1 MATKVVSEMTSFRS
15 DSIETI
21 PVKRRMSLLSLILF
35 VTPIVN
41 PLMSALFEHLLCLDK
56 EDTERISRHF
66 RHNASPS
73 ILLCSLRFLSLS
85 SAIIVWTQVRT
96 SDPKIHFIPSAT
108 STNTNFRI
116 QKTFYTLSTKMHL
129 INPIIFSLLSTT
141 ALALPATNQSHA
153 RTALDKRGKEGW
165 LGSFVSND
173 CSGPVSTNSISNLKE
188 DQVSICIAQTFP
200 SSKHLVAPSSWT
212 VHPSDMSQAPVS
224 TLDREKL
231 T

>member
-1 MATKVVSEMTSFRS
+1 VSEMTSFRS

-35 VTPIVN
+35 VTPIVT

-73 ILLCSLRFLSLS
+73 ILLCSLRLLSLC
-85 SAIIVWTQVRT
+85 SAIIIWTQVRT

-116 QKTFYTLSTKMHL
+116 QKLSILYQPRCISLILSYFHSSAPPLWPYRPPTKAMLEQRLTNAARKDGLDRSSAMTAPVQYQPTLSVT
-129 INPIIFSLLSTT
+129 
-141 ALALPATNQSHA
+141 
-153 RTALDKRGKEGW
+153 
-165 LGSFVSND
+165 
-173 CSGPVSTNSISNLKE
+173 
-188 DQVSICIAQTFP
+188 
-200 SSKHLVAPSSWT
+200 
-212 VHPSDMSQAPVS
+212 
-224 TLDREKL
+224 
-231 T
+231 